1 MTSFLC
7 LSLEGLHCT
16 SKCNYP
22 WDLIYLIKIRNSDCF
37 LTYMNV
43 IADKTALNTDK
54 IVTF

>member
-1 MTSFLC
+1 MTSFLR

-22 WDLIYLIKIRNSDCF
+22 WDLIYLLKIRNSDCF

-43 IADKTALNTDK
+43 IADKTALNIDK